1 MLLRRETMEYR
12 QLGRTGL
19 RVSRLCFGSLTVS
32 PLQANLPVH
41 EAARVVRHAFD
52 YGVNFIDTAELY
64 GNYDQIKSAVQGLGD
79 GVLIATKSYAYR
91 RDQME
96 ASLIRALRSL
106 KRDHIDVFLL
116 HEQESAL
123 TLRGHRAALEYLIEA
138 REKGLV
144 RAVGI
149 STHHV
154 AGVEAAAADPD
165 IQVIHPIINR
175 QGIGIRDG
183 DTGSML
189 RAIRIAAQNGKGVYG
204 MKVLGGGHLLE
215 DPEAALKFAIGIR
228 DLASV
233 AVGMQT
239 TLEVEYNVRL
249 FSGQVIPDG
258 LRQIVRR
265 QPRRLL
271 VENWCLAC
279 GECVR
284 RCSAGALYIE
294 ENGRAAARQELCNL
308 CGYCASV
315 CPEFAI
321 KVI

>member
-1 MLLRRETMEYR
+1 MEYR
-12 QLGRTGL
+12 QLGATGL
-19 RVSRLCFGSLTVS
+19 KVSRLCFGSLTLS
-32 PLQANLPVH
+32 PLQAALPAP
-41 EAARVVRHAFD
+41 EAARVMRHAFD
-52 YGVNFIDTAELY
+52 RGVNFIDTAELY
-64 GNYDQIKSAVQGLGD
+64 RNYDQIRAAVHGFGD
-79 GVLIATKSYAYR
+79 GVLIATKTYAHR

-96 ASLIRALRSL
+96 KSLIQALRSL
-106 KRDHIDVFLL
+106 KRDHVDVFLL

-123 TLRGHRAALEYLIEA
+123 TLRGHRAALEYLLEA
-138 REKGLV
+138 RRKGLV

-165 IQVIHPIINR
+165 IQVVHPIINR

-183 DTGSML
+183 DTGAML
-189 RAIRIAAQNGKGVYG
+189 RAIRTAARNGKGVYG

-215 DPEAALKFAIGIR
+215 DAEAALKFAAGIR

-249 FSGQVIPDG
+249 FSGQTVPDG

-265 QPRRLL
+265 RPRRLL
-271 VENWCLAC
+271 VEHWCVAC
-279 GECVR
+279 GECVP
-284 RCSAGALYIE
+284 RCSAGALYIRE
-294 ENGRAAARQELCNL
+294 DGRAAARAELCNL
-308 CGYCASV
+308 CGYCAAA
-315 CPEFAI
+315 CLEFAI